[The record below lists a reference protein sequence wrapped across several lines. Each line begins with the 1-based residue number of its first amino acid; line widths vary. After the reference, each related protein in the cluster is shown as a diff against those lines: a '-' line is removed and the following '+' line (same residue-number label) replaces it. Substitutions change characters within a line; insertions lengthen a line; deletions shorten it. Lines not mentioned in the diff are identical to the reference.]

1 MENRTDI
8 LNELHTLS
16 PTLAGLPK
24 VNLYTVPSGYFD
36 VLSDDILATLHIE
49 QPSFLNT
56 AKAQINDVPAGYFDN
71 LADNILA
78 KIKQQ
83 QVDNASDELR
93 SLSPMLYSVQNEN
106 VYTVPA
112 KYFESLSDSLLEKVQ
127 PQQAKVV
134 TMRKR
139 NFTFVK
145 YAVAAVFT
153 GIIAFSAFKFAGNS
167 NTIDEATQKGL
178 TIAAENKFDTE
189 LDKISD
195 DEIVKFIEADGT
207 DIDDALLAA
216 VIEETPTIDNV
227 TEDKTLDS
235 YLDNL
240 NLDDLKN

>member
-1 MENRTDI
+1 MENKIDI
-8 LNELHTLS
+8 LNELQSIS
-16 PTLAGLPK
+16 PTLARLPK
-24 VNLYTVPSGYFD
+24 VNVYTVPSGYFD
-36 VLSDDILATLHIE
+36 VLSDDILATLNIE
-49 QPSFLNT
+49 QPSFLSNT
-56 AKAQINDVPAGYFDN
+56 KAQVGDVPAGYFDN

-83 QVDNASDELR
+83 QVDNVAEELKT
-93 SLSPMLYSVQNEN
+93 LSPMLYSVQNEN

-112 KYFESLSDSLLEKVQ
+112 NYFESLSDNLLEKVQ

-139 NFTFVK
+139 NFTFIK

-153 GIIAFSAFKFAGNS
+153 GIIMFGAFKFFKVDGSTTFTKDDYAKVKKVNV
-167 NTIDEATQKGL
+167 DA
-178 TIAAENKFDTE
+178 E

-195 DEIVKFIEADGT
+195 EEIVNFIQADGT

-216 VIEETPTIDNV
+216 VVEEAPTTDN
-227 TEDKTLDS
+227 TIEDKTVDS

>member
-1 MENRTDI
+1 MENKIDI
-8 LNELHTLS
+8 LNELHALS

-24 VNLYTVPSGYFD
+24 VNVYTVPSGYFE
-36 VLSDDILATLHIE
+36 VLSNDILATLNIE
-49 QPSFLNT
+49 QPSFLNST
-56 AKAQINDVPAGYFDN
+56 KTEAGEVPIGYFDN
-71 LADNILA
+71 LSDNILA

-83 QVDNASDELR
+83 QVDNTSEELR

-112 KYFESLSDSLLEKVQ
+112 NYFENVSDIIVEKVL
-127 PQQAKVV
+127 PKQAKVV

-153 GIIAFSAFKFAGNS
+153 GIVMFGTFTFLNKDKVTFTAEQYTQAK
-167 NTIDEATQKGL
+167 NTNIDTK
-178 TIAAENKFDTE
+178 

-195 DEIVKFIEADGT
+195 EEIVNFIQADGT

-216 VIEETPTIDNV
+216 VVEETPATENT
-227 TEDKTLDS
+227 TEDKTVDS